1 MKIMNTNMTPIRIGN
16 IYGPQHGT
24 GHAGNVWDKEFIS
37 PALMTMQGGSRQPMI
52 IEIEYENV

>member
-1 MKIMNTNMTPIRIGN
+1 MNTNLTPIRIGN